1 MYLQVMS
8 VEHLLRKAGVSS
20 PLKYKPD
27 IFSALGIYTNNRW
40 GLPLAVS
47 AFLEK
52 TTGMGILPFIN
63 KMVLCFNYF
72 ANLLCYNLKYLLF
85 CMIGMIFYMIWVS
98 DECQHG
104 DAIPVSQQFGECDL
118 SPPASLTD
126 PV

>member
-52 TTGMGILPFIN
+52 PLGWEFYQLLKKWYYATISLPISS
-63 KMVLCFNYF
+63 VLN
-72 ANLLCYNLKYLLF
+72 
-85 CMIGMIFYMIWVS
+85 
-98 DECQHG
+98 
-104 DAIPVSQQFGECDL
+104 
-118 SPPASLTD
+118 
-126 PV
+126 